1 MEKCPCGS
9 GLTYES
15 CCQPILQGKVEAPTA
30 EALMRARYT
39 AYAKG
44 EIEFIE
50 STHERD
56 QRDEVSIEETRKW
69 SRESSWLGLKILSK
83 EKGGVSDDWGKV
95 EFVATYSQRGLKDSY
110 HEIAEFKKVNGRWFY
125 DKGVVV
131 PTTITREA
139 PKLGRNEPC
148 YCGSGKKYKHCH
160 GQV

>member
-69 SRESSWLGLKILSK
+69 SRESNWLGLKILSK
-83 EKGGVSDDWGKV
+83 EKGAVSDDWGKV
-95 EFVATYSQRGLKDSY
+95 EFIATYSQRGLKDSY

-148 YCGSGKKYKHCH
+148 FCGSGKKYKHCH